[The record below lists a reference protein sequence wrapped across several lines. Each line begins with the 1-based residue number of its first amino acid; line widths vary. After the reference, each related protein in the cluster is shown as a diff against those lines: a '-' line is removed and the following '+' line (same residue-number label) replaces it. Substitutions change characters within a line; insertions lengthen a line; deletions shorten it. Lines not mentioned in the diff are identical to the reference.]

1 MASNSD
7 AIFLMSIRAIKVR
20 LLLMQVKQLLQKVYY
35 IKVGQ
40 LIKLEEST
48 MLQR

>member
-20 LLLMQVKQLLQKVYY
+20 LRSSI
-35 IKVGQ
+35 IKAAQ
-40 LIKLEEST
+40 NCTAHLNISF
-48 MLQR
+48 

>member
-20 LLLMQVKQLLQKVYY
+20 LRF
-35 IKVGQ
+35 IKN
-40 LIKLEEST
+40 LIIIWRDLRHWRK
-48 MLQR
+48 

>member
-20 LLLMQVKQLLQKVYY
+20 LLLKDKSKNSSQILFLRMHLLFF
-35 IKVGQ
+35 
-40 LIKLEEST
+40 
-48 MLQR
+48 

>member
-20 LLLMQVKQLLQKVYY
+20 LRRN
-35 IKVGQ
+35 IPIGFGD
-40 LIKLEEST
+40 
-48 MLQR
+48 